1 MYKLREVQ
9 RGVYDTRGYSNEA
22 SLAALMIQKPE
33 EINNFLT
40 YTYGVEDDRFPLTFL
55 TEGQGA
61 AGVRDINTVE
71 WTWKVMGRMKYNDY
85 VVYFN
90 TSDTTPG
97 IGGKPIEVEFATG
110 LITEQYGLM
119 APDGVTQCRVMR
131 DLGIGEHGG
140 HKYILKIKNPDPS
153 AFVDPDNFAK
163 GKYWSMTAP
172 TIPESYSRGNKANVM
187 SPGRMKSQLGFHRYT
202 KEIGGNIS
210 NVVVN
215 YEFRTSGGGTTTRW
229 INEEMRQFDVQMR
242 IMNEMQLWIAK
253 YNRDINGN
261 IIMKDEDNGNPIPE
275 TAGMDE
281 IISESNYDTY
291 GEYLSL
297 NKIKRTIGDVV
308 DKDTDTGSMEIILFA
323 GKGGIE
329 DFDMAI
335 REDAKSEGFITPL
348 GDKMISEEGGS
359 LAYGKY
365 FRKYKMIDGHVVT
378 VQHLPFLDKSP
389 LAENAKANGMI
400 HPRTGLPM
408 TSHCL
413 YMMDNSVY
421 NGVRNVR
428 MTRMKGQ
435 SYLIGVLK
443 GLTPVPPSWGAVQNN
458 SIATDIDK
466 SSYEVKM
473 SKGLQVDR
481 AEKMFKLECVL

>member
-40 YTYGVEDDRFPLTFL
+40 YTYGMDDDRFPLTFL

-61 AGVRDINTVE
+61 AGVRDISTVE
-71 WTWKVMGRMKYNDY
+71 WTWKVMGRQKFNDY

-90 TSDTTPG
+90 TADTTPG
-97 IGGKPIEVEFATG
+97 IGGKTIEVEFATG

-119 APDGVTQCRVMR
+119 APDGTQCRVMR
-131 DLGIGEHGG
+131 DMGKGEHGG
-140 HKYILKIKNPDPS
+140 HKFALRIKNPDPT
-153 AFVDPDNFAK
+153 AYVDPSNFEK
-163 GKYWSMTAP
+163 GKYWCMTAP
-172 TIPESYSRGNKANVM
+172 TIPESYSKGNKSNVM
-187 SPGRMKSQLGFHRYT
+187 APGRMKSQLGFHRYT

-210 NVVVN
+210 NVVVE
-215 YEFRTSGGGTTTRW
+215 YEFKQSGGGTTTRW
-229 INEEMRQFDVQMR
+229 INEEMRQFDIQMR
-242 IMNEMQLWIAK
+242 IMNEMQLWISK
-253 YNRDINGN
+253 YNRTPNGSVP
-261 IIMKDEDNGNPIPE
+261 MTDWDNDNPIPE

-329 DFDMAI
+329 DFDMAM

-348 GDKMISEEGGS
+348 GDKMIQDDGTG

-365 FRKYKMIDGHVVT
+365 FRKYKMIDGHNVT

-389 LAENAKANGMI
+389 IAETAKANGLI
-400 HPRTGLPM
+400 HPRSGLPM

-421 NGVRNVR
+421 QGERNVR
-428 MTRMKGQ
+428 MVRMKGQ
-435 SYLIGVLK
+435 SYLVGILK
-443 GLTPVPPSWGAVQNN
+443 GLTPIPESWGTVPDKA
-458 SIATDIDK
+458 IATDVDK

-473 SKGLQVDR
+473 SKGLQVNR